1 MLYTTVKCDCGRYA
15 SADDLIESEASSII
29 ICPECSATCPNC
41 GRIVCEDEI
50 LWNTKK
56 CIMCDPDY

>member
-1 MLYTTVKCDCGRYA
+1 MIDITVKCDCGRYVA
-15 SADDLIESEASSII
+15 SDELIESEASNRM

-50 LWNTKK
+50 LSNTKK